1 MRKVIILEGHNNSG
15 KTTTAQQIMMIGEKL
30 GQKWKV
36 IKCSQPKDGDAYREY
51 DDLIRMM
58 ENDETG
64 CNFIV
69 DRFHL
74 GETVYPK
81 IKMRKSTLVGWR
93 FEEIEGKLK
102 SYFEPMLIYCKTDVM
117 FAHEMNTKNKEDFIY
132 PEEVEREI
140 SLFDIAFERS
150 QLKKKLYDW
159 RLDTEQKKLLKFVF
173 DRDEMPEEE
182 I

>member
-15 KTTTAQQIMMIGEKL
+15 KTTTAQQIVTIGDKL
-30 GQKWKV
+30 GQKWKIV
-36 IKCSQPKDGDAYREY
+36 KCSQPKDGDAYREY
-51 DDLIRMM
+51 SDMISMM
-58 ENDETG
+58 ENDESG

-81 IKMRKSTLVGWR
+81 IKMRKSTLVAWR

-102 SYFEPMLIYCKTDVM
+102 SYFEPMLIYCKTDVV
-117 FAHEMNTKNKEDFIY
+117 FAHEMNTKNKEDFIF

-140 SLFDIAFERS
+140 SLFDEAFERS
-150 QLKKKLYDW
+150 QLRKMSYDW
-159 RLDTEQKKLLKFVF
+159 RTDLDQRKLLKFVF
-173 DRDEMPEEE
+173 ERDETLEEE
-182 I
+182 F